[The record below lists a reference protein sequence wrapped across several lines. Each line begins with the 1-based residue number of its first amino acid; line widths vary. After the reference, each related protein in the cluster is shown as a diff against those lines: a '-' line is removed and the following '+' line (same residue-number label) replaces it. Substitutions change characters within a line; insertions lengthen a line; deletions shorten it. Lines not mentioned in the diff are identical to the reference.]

1 MTVRGSS
8 FLIPP
13 SHSPPHLQPRRGCP
27 HDGRMSGKKDLT
39 SAAPS
44 PGAMIDSFLDQ
55 ARQLGPPADAAE
67 RPRLVFA
74 LDATMSRQP
83 TWDLACRLQGEMF
96 GAAAGTAGSRCSSSI
111 SAASPNAAPRACV
124 ADPRALTALMAKIDC
139 RGGQTQIGR
148 VLAPCARRGRTGAG
162 ARPRLCRRRHGGAGR
177 RALRGRGR
185 ARAPR
190 RQGLHVPR
198 GSRSR
203 RGGGLPRDRAA
214 DRRRL
219 CAVRCRR
226 RARPGGPAARRGR
239 LCGGGRRRPDPPRA
253 RERGR
258 RGGSSPR

>member
-96 GAAAGTAGSRCSSSI
+96 GAAAGTGLEVQLVYFRGFDECRASRF
-111 SAASPNAAPRACV
+111 V
-124 ADPRALTALMAKIDC
+124 ADPRALTALMTKIDC

-162 ARPRLCRRRHGGAGR
+162 ARPRLCRRRHGGARR

-185 ARAPR
+185 ARASR

-198 GSRSR
+198 GPRSR
-203 RGGGLPRDRAA
+203 RGRRASARSRGSPAAPMRGSMPAPRTRSRACCGP
-214 DRRRL
+214 RPPM
-219 CAVRCRR
+219 RR
-226 RARPGGPAARRGR
+226 RASAA
-239 LCGGGRRRPDPPRA
+239 
-253 RERGR
+253 
-258 RGGSSPR
+258 